1 MASTLYSIFRHLT
14 STCRDPEPLGEPRLQ
29 PKKGRILLADDN
41 SDMREYVCSLLERS
55 WECVAVGDGL
65 EALIMLQNNPGHFD
79 VVLSDV
85 MVSLSSTLLSPCAIS
100 NFGK

>member
-1 MASTLYSIFRHLT
+1 MASTLCSIFQHLM
-14 STCRDPEPLGEPRLQ
+14 STCRDPEPLGDALQ

-41 SDMREYVCSLLERS
+41 SDMREYVSSLLERS

-79 VVLSDV
+79 LVLSDV
-85 MVSLSSTLLSPCAIS
+85 MVSLSSTLLSPCAVFNI
-100 NFGK
+100 